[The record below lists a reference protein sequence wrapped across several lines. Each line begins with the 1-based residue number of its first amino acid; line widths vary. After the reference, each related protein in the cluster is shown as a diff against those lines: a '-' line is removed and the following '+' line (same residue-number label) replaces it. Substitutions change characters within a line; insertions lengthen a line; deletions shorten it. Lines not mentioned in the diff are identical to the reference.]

1 MSSLT
6 AAAGDGRMRLGDAAI
21 GVTRPHAGANPSMTP
36 EPSASPR
43 HDEPDESLAAASRE
57 GDLAAFETLA
67 RRYQDRVFAYARRM
81 VGDAHEAADLTQE
94 TLLRV
99 YRSLGRFDATQ
110 RFASWAFGIA
120 AHVCRDALRRRGR
133 RREQVWEDLD
143 PVSRGPSV
151 ADAAAQ
157 ADERGSVHRAVA
169 RLPLK
174 YREVIVLH
182 YIEELPYDEV
192 ARSLS
197 ITPEAARRRALRA
210 REMLRRYLGGPTEPT
225 DA

>member
-1 MSSLT
+1 MPC
-6 AAAGDGRMRLGDAAI
+6 R
-21 GVTRPHAGANPSMTP
+21 
-36 EPSASPR
+36 
-43 HDEPDESLAAASRE
+43 DEPDEALAEASRQ
-57 GDLAAFETLA
+57 GDLAAFEALA
-67 RRYQDRVFAYARRM
+67 HRYQDRLFGYARRM

-99 YRSLGRFDATQ
+99 YRSLERFDATQ

-133 RREQVWEDLD
+133 RREQPWESFEH
-143 PVSRGPSV
+143 VSRSPS
-151 ADAAAQ
+151 AAEEAIET
-157 ADERGSVHRAVA
+157 DERERVRRAVA

-174 YREVIVLH
+174 YREVIILH
-182 YIEELPYDEV
+182 YLDELPYDEV

-210 REMLRRYLGGPTEPT
+210 REMLRRYLGGATEPRNG
-225 DA
+225 